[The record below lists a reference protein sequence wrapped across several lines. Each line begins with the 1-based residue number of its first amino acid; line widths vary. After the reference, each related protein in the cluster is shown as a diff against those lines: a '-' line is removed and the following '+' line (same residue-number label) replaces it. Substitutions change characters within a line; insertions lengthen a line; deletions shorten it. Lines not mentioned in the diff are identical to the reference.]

1 MTKQS
6 KNRGSS
12 HANKHPYLRPECWIK
27 DLVFWNT
34 PMHNKDAYEDFHQRQ
49 INEAGRLNKV

>member
-12 HANKHPYLRPECWIK
+12 HANKHPYLRPECWIS

-34 PMHNKDAYEDFHQRQ
+34 PYHKKEAYEDFHQRQ